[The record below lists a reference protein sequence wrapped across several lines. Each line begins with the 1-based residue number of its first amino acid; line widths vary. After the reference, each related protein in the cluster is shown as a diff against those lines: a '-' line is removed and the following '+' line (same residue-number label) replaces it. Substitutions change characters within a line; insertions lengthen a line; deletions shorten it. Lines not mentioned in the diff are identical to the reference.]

1 MQVLLE
7 QWIIVIFPYDKAIEK
22 IVILIVFKK
31 YIRINIFTVKC
42 ILTMLLLSS
51 CSFFDYS
58 VPEKEIIQ
66 SSSWG
71 PNDQPPSYPECE
83 SLDSNEQKKCFIE
96 SIEKKLI
103 AYFNDRNIILERSEY
118 LLKINIDTLGS
129 FSIVQISSKVSLS
142 DETKMQ
148 FNKAFKNLPKALP
161 AVKTNVGEYVDI
173 VFDLQIKLI
182 EK

>member
-31 YIRINIFTVKC
+31 YIRLNIFIVKYSF
-42 ILTMLLLSS
+42 ILLLLSS

-83 SLDSNEQKKCFIE
+83 SLDLSEQKECFIQ

-103 AYFNDRNIILERSEY
+103 TYFNDRNISLQTSDY
-118 LLKINIDTLGS
+118 VLKVNIDTLGS
-129 FSIVQISSKVSLS
+129 FSIVKISSEVSLS
-142 DETKMQ
+142 DETKLQ
-148 FNKAFKNLPKALP
+148 FNEAFKNLPKALP
-161 AVKTNVGEYVDI
+161 AVKTNVGEYVDV
-173 VFDLQIKLI
+173 VFDLPIKLI
-182 EK
+182 VK

>member
-31 YIRINIFTVKC
+31 YIRINIFTVKYLL
-42 ILTMLLLSS
+42 ILLLLSS

-83 SLDSNEQKKCFIE
+83 SLDLSEQKECFIQ

-103 AYFNDRNIILERSEY
+103 TYFNDRNISLQTSDY
-118 LLKINIDTLGS
+118 VLKVNIDTL
-129 FSIVQISSKVSLS
+129 
-142 DETKMQ
+142 
-148 FNKAFKNLPKALP
+148 
-161 AVKTNVGEYVDI
+161 
-173 VFDLQIKLI
+173 
-182 EK
+182 

>member
-31 YIRINIFTVKC
+31 YIRLNIFIVKYSF
-42 ILTMLLLSS
+42 ILLLLSS

-83 SLDSNEQKKCFIE
+83 SLDLSEQKECFIQ

-103 AYFNDRNIILERSEY
+103 AYFNDRNISLQTSDY
-118 LLKINIDTLGS
+118 VLKVNIDTLGS
-129 FSIVQISSKVSLS
+129 FSIVKISSEVSLS
-142 DETKMQ
+142 DETKLQ
-148 FNKAFKNLPKALP
+148 FNEAFKNLPKALP
-161 AVKTNVGEYVDI
+161 AVKTNVGEYVDV
-173 VFDLQIKLI
+173 VFDLPIKLI
-182 EK
+182 VK

>member
-31 YIRINIFTVKC
+31 YIRLNIFIVKYFF
-42 ILTMLLLSS
+42 ILLLLSS

-83 SLDSNEQKKCFIE
+83 SLDLSEQKECFIQ

-103 AYFNDRNIILERSEY
+103 AYFNDRNISLQTSDY
-118 LLKINIDTLGS
+118 VLKVNIDTLGS
-129 FSIVQISSKVSLS
+129 FSIVKISSEISLS
-142 DETKMQ
+142 DETKIQ
-148 FNKAFKNLPKALP
+148 FNEAFKNLPKALP
-161 AVKTNVGEYVDI
+161 AVKTNVGEYVDV
-173 VFDLQIKLI
+173 VFDLPIKLI
-182 EK
+182 VK

>member
-31 YIRINIFTVKC
+31 YIRLNICIVKYY
-42 ILTMLLLSS
+42 IIFLLLSS

-66 SSSWG
+66 SSSWS

-83 SLDSNEQKKCFIE
+83 SLDLTDQKECFIQ

-103 AYFNDRNIILERSEY
+103 TYFNNRNISLQTSEY
-118 LLKINIDTLGS
+118 VLKVKIDTLGS
-129 FSIVQISSKVSLS
+129 FSIVKISSEVSLS
-142 DETKMQ
+142 DETKLQ
-148 FNKAFKNLPKALP
+148 FNEAFKNLPKALP
-161 AVKTNVGEYVDI
+161 AVKTNVGEYVDV
-173 VFDLQIKLI
+173 VFDLPIKLI
-182 EK
+182 VK

>member
-31 YIRINIFTVKC
+31 YIRRNNFTVKF

-58 VPEKEIIQ
+58 VPEKEITQ

-83 SLDSNEQKKCFIE
+83 SLAVSYTHLTLPTIY
-96 SIEKKLI
+96 SKKLI
-103 AYFNDRNIILERSEY
+103 AYFNDRNIILETSEY

-161 AVKTNVGEYVDI
+161 AVKTNVGEYVDV
-173 VFDLQIKLI
+173 VFDLPIKLI

>member
-1 MQVLLE
+1 MK
-7 QWIIVIFPYDKAIEK
+7 IIGVGVD
-22 IVILIVFKK
+22 IVDNSRIKKSIKNKNFILRVF
-31 YIRINIFTVKC
+31 
-42 ILTMLLLSS
+42 S
-51 CSFFDYS
+51 
-58 VPEKEIIQ
+58 EKEITQ

-103 AYFNDRNIILERSEY
+103 AYFNDRNIILETSEY

-129 FSIVQISSKVSLS
+129 FSIVKISSKVSLS
-142 DETKMQ
+142 DETKMH
-148 FNKAFKNLPKALP
+148 FNEAFKNLPKALP
-161 AVKTNVGEYVDI
+161 AVKTNVGEYVDV
-173 VFDLQIKLI
+173 VFDLPIKLI

>member
-58 VPEKEIIQ
+58 VPEKEITQ

-103 AYFNDRNIILERSEY
+103 AHENFPI
-118 LLKINIDTLGS
+118 KK
-129 FSIVQISSKVSLS
+129 QSLS
-142 DETKMQ
+142 FQLSGEFVSIGKFIEDQNNDQKGLFLDRCIIKTDSLDPNGVIAE
-148 FNKAFKNLPKALP
+148 LSYHVYGD
-161 AVKTNVGEYVDI
+161 VK
-173 VFDLQIKLI
+173 
-182 EK
+182 